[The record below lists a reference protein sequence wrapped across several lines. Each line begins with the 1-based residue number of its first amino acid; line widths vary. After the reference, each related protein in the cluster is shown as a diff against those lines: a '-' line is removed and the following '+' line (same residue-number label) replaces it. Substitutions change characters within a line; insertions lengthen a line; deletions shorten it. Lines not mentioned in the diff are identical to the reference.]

1 MLIANVGNGKRT
13 INTDLMGIRR
23 TINIAINM
31 DEMHQFLVTTTYKD
45 PQEEKQ
51 LISKLMLMKDIEPVI
66 NLLIKKAW
74 AQMYQTLK
82 EKMIPLV
89 YITQ

>member
-1 MLIANVGNGKRT
+1 
-13 INTDLMGIRR
+13 
-23 TINIAINM
+23 
-31 DEMHQFLVTTTYKD
+31 
-45 PQEEKQ
+45 
-51 LISKLMLMKDIEPVI
+51 MLMKDIEPVI

-89 YITQ
+89 YIT

>member
-1 MLIANVGNGKRT
+1 MLIANVRNGKRT

-45 PQEEKQ
+45 P
-51 LISKLMLMKDIEPVI
+51 
-66 NLLIKKAW
+66 
-74 AQMYQTLK
+74 
-82 EKMIPLV
+82 
-89 YITQ
+89 